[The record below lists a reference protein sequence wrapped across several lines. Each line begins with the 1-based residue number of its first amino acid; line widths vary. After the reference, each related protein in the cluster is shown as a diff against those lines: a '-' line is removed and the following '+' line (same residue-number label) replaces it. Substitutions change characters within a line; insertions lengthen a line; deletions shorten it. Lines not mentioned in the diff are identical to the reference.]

1 MMTYTKLQKTYIW
14 PHSHGACILI
24 VIFTFKSDPIL
35 PRIMKTRIA
44 LPFIVTLLLT
54 PLPVWESN
62 AQRPG
67 IPSPEEVIELLVSK
81 DHATSFSGIDGYLS
95 LSPDQRTPEVNSALI
110 KALDN
115 EIKRIRRIELSE
127 DDSVPMYTSEGA
139 AERALALVEEVYKLR
154 DPATIPVLLPWCGP
168 GDAMVDFGRQA
179 FEPVLR
185 FVEAPLPG
193 ITRHQ
198 IGNCLYTL
206 RMMVDYW
213 GLDTFSTLER
223 QRMKQVST
231 RYIVGSDFFLM
242 DDAIRLSASIRES
255 ALLQMANI
263 LVNDNAEMA
272 KREILDRK
280 WLERLQETASQALA
294 GTLKERQYVPYEE
307 RRERRY

>member
-1 MMTYTKLQKTYIW
+1 MPDAVIRQ
-14 PHSHGACILI
+14 LI
-24 VIFTFKSDPIL
+24 SSDY
-35 PRIMKTRIA
+35 RTAFDGVEDYMA
-44 LPFIVTLLLT
+44 LS
-54 PLPVWESN
+54 E
-62 AQRPG
+62 
-67 IPSPEEVIELLVSK
+67 
-81 DHATSFSGIDGYLS
+81 
-95 LSPDQRTPEVNSALI
+95 DQRTSVVKDALVQ
-110 KALDN
+110 ALKN
-115 EIKRIRRIELSE
+115 ENERIRSIMLTRGDAMPVYE
-127 DDSVPMYTSEGA
+127 DHTS
-139 AERALALVEEVYKLR
+139 AEMSLFLVEEVYKLR

-193 ITRHQ
+193 ITRYQ
-198 IGNCLYTL
+198 IGSCLYTL

-231 RYIVGSDFFLM
+231 RYIVGSEFFLM

-272 KREILDRK
+272 KREILDRR
-280 WLERLQETASQALA
+280 WLEQLQETASQALA

-307 RRERRY
+307 PRKRRY